1 MPYFTYDTSVI
12 ISRKI
17 LALHAMPKNFLMSAV
32 VLMELTASA
41 QDASRRKSFERA
53 FRQFEQNG
61 LLIVPSAEDW
71 LLASKI
77 IFLLTESR
85 RREGRGKLKRLP
97 PGASQRL
104 ALDVLIA
111 VSARRWNAQVVTE
124 NGADFKSDSALLQHD
139 HHQSST
145 ILQALVIRQ
154 DLIRFEA
161 HLAETLA
168 RLFYHFARTA
178 DERDW
183 RR

>member
-17 LALHAMPKNFLMSAV
+17 FALQEMPKNFLMSAI

-41 QDASRRKSFERA
+41 KDKSRRKSYERA
-53 FRQFEQNG
+53 FRQFQQNN
-61 LLIVPSAEDW
+61 LLIVPNAEDW
-71 LLASKI
+71 LLASRI

-111 VSARRWNAQVVTE
+111 VSARRWKAMVVTE
-124 NGADFKSDSALLQHD
+124 N
-139 HHQSST
+139 
-145 ILQALVIRQ
+145 
-154 DLIRFEA
+154 
-161 HLAETLA
+161 
-168 RLFYHFARTA
+168 
-178 DERDW
+178 
-183 RR
+183 